1 MEELKE
7 KELPET
13 AESTKTDENRQ
24 ISTISDENRLF
35 STKTDAPSG
44 VEEEEETEKTDENR
58 LFPTIS
64 DGRKF
69 LLGLLVGALGAGI
82 VAVIAIVLLFRLR
95 PEPPVQTVT
104 VTETVY
110 ITVEATEPTLPPP
123 EANPLYPEDFTFDE
137 NGYMI
142 CTARPY
148 VMGIDVSTYQKEVDW
163 EQVKAAGVEFVM
175 IRAAYRG
182 YGNGAVLEDELV
194 ISHYEGATAAGL
206 KVGFY
211 FFSQAVSPR
220 EAAAEAEFLLDVIDG
235 WQVDMPIVFDWE
247 YISPTARTAAVS
259 PRMLTDCA
267 IVFCERIRSAGY
279 EPMVYFNAN
288 QSRRDMYLAEL
299 TDYKFWLAMY
309 SDEMTY
315 EYRVDMWQY
324 TQTGQIP
331 GIDGDVDINLYF
343 PPN

>member
-1 MEELKE
+1 MEEIIE
-7 KELPET
+7 KELPEI
-13 AESTKTDENRQ
+13 AESTET
-24 ISTISDENRLF
+24 DENRLF
-35 STKTDAPSG
+35 STETDVPSN
-44 VEEEEETEKTDENR
+44 VTEETEETDENR
-58 LFPTIS
+58 QKPTIF
-64 DGRKF
+64 DNGNFR
-69 LLGLLVGALGAGI
+69 LGVLVGALGAGFLA
-82 VAVIAIVLLFRLR
+82 AVAIVLILCLR
-95 PEPPVQTVT
+95 PEPPVEIRT

-110 ITVEATEPTLPPP
+110 VTVEATEPTLPPP
-123 EANPLYPEDFTFDE
+123 EANPMGPEDFVRDE

-163 EQVKAAGVEFVM
+163 AQVKAAGVEFVM

-194 ISHYEGATAAGL
+194 RTHYEGAAAAGL

-211 FFSQAVSPR
+211 FFSQAISTR
-220 EAAAEAEFLLDVIDG
+220 EAVAEAEFLLDVIDG

-247 YISPTARTAAVS
+247 YISNSARTAGVG
-259 PRMLTDCA
+259 PRILTDCA
-267 IVFCERIRSAGY
+267 IAFCERIKAAGY

-324 TQTGQIP
+324 TQTGRVP
-331 GIDGDVDINLYF
+331 GIDVDVDINLYF

>member
-1 MEELKE
+1 MPVKTNKWRYIGIGSGILALLLAGLLLLLLLPGEEPATGPE
-7 KELPET
+7 IPET
-13 AESTKTDENRQ
+13 
-24 ISTISDENRLF
+24 
-35 STKTDAPSG
+35 
-44 VEEEEETEKTDENR
+44 
-58 LFPTIS
+58 
-64 DGRKF
+64 
-69 LLGLLVGALGAGI
+69 
-82 VAVIAIVLLFRLR
+82 
-95 PEPPVQTVT
+95 
-104 VTETVY
+104 
-110 ITVEATEPTLPPP
+110 LPDTTHSL
-123 EANPLYPEDFTFDE
+123 EANPFSPDDF
-137 NGYMI
+137 GYDGDYLT
-142 CTARPY
+142 CLTGES
-148 VMGIDVSTYQKEVDW
+148 VLGIDVSSHQKQIDW
-163 EQVKAAGVEFVM
+163 QQVKAAGVEFVM